1 MAAEIL
7 MLTVEN
13 RKLQCIDY
21 TTDCVNDS
29 AGEKPSEFCTCQII
43 EDLTECEDTDPS
55 HTNVEDGG
63 YPFRAEYPEPFN
75 NNSGDCDTPY
85 KCEHDKSGSAFQ
97 YQQADWCVAS
107 GDQYEDHHMVDLF
120 QDRVDTFGKIKGM
133 VGCACGV

>member
-13 RKLQCIDY
+13 RKLQCIDH
-21 TTDCVNDS
+21 TADCVNDS
-29 AGEKPSEFCTCQII
+29 ASEKPSEFCTCQIV

-63 YPFRAEYPEPFN
+63 YPFRAEYPEPFD

-85 KCEHDKSGSAFQ
+85 KCKHDKSGSAFQ